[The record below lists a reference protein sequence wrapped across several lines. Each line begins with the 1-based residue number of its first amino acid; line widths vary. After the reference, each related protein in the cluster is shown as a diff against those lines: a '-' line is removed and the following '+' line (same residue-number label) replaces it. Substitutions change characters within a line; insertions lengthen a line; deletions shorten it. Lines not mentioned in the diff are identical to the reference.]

1 MKKITAPVVSKN
13 VIVPFILITLLL
25 VAAFDTVMEISTAKA
40 VLVQLAFYGGAATM
54 AILAALFVQ
63 KYSYKKVT
71 LLGHRNWILIVD
83 KAFPLQAIDGL
94 SMVYA
99 EDELL
104 DVLEYTLGRIEKNNH
119 IKPVLYTDKELDFL
133 NQDLVPGID
142 SYKSSL
148 KKVIGKSNV
157 QVLLHDSVFVK
168 IDEASKL
175 FKTLV
180 IKTNQVIP
188 YSSVF
193 IELDCDYWSME
204 KETQLR
210 KLMQTSRHD

>member
-1 MKKITAPVVSKN
+1 MRNVTIKIIKISTLTLF
-13 VIVPFILITLLL
+13 VIVLILQSCSQNEKKPL
-25 VAAFDTVMEISTAKA
+25 SGA
-40 VLVQLAFYGGAATM
+40 VWKQQLENQ
-54 AILAALFVQ
+54 LP
-63 KYSYKKVT
+63 

-83 KAFPLQAIDGL
+83 KAFPLQATDGL

-119 IKPVLYTDKELDFL
+119 IKPVLYTDKELDFI

-180 IKTNQVIP
+180 IKTNQIIP

>member
-1 MKKITAPVVSKN
+1 MNSMPKIKIIESTT
-13 VIVPFILITLLL
+13 LI
-25 VAAFDTVMEISTAKA
+25 
-40 VLVQLAFYGGAATM
+40 
-54 AILAALFVQ
+54 LFVIIIGLQ
-63 KYSYKKVT
+63 ACSQNEIKPLSGAVWKQQLET
-71 LLGHRNWILIVD
+71 QLPLLGHRNWILIVD
-83 KAFPLQAIDGL
+83 KAFPLQTTDGV

-99 EDELL
+99 EEDLL
-104 DVLEYTLGRIEKNNH
+104 DVLEYTLSLIEENNH
-119 IKPVLYTDKELDFL
+119 IKPIIYTDKELDYI
-133 NQDLVPGID
+133 NQDLMPGID
-142 SYKSSL
+142 GYKSL
-148 KKVIGKSNV
+148 LEKVIGQSNV

-193 IELDCDYWSME
+193 IELDCDYWSAE

-210 KLMQTSRHD
+210 KLMQTR

>member
-1 MKKITAPVVSKN
+1 MLILQGCSQNEKKPLSG
-13 VIVPFILITLLL
+13 
-25 VAAFDTVMEISTAKA
+25 A
-40 VLVQLAFYGGAATM
+40 VWKQQLENQ
-54 AILAALFVQ
+54 LP
-63 KYSYKKVT
+63 

-119 IKPVLYTDKELDFL
+119 IKPVLYTDKELDFI
-133 NQDLVPGID
+133 NQDLVPEID

>member
-1 MKKITAPVVSKN
+1 MIRYIKITT
-13 VIVPFILITLLL
+13 LILL
-25 VAAFDTVMEISTAKA
+25 VIILNLQACSENEKKPLSRA
-40 VLVQLAFYGGAATM
+40 VWKQQLEAQ
-54 AILAALFVQ
+54 L
-63 KYSYKKVT
+63 S

-83 KAFPLQAIDGL
+83 KAFPLQTTDGV

-99 EDELL
+99 EEDLL
-104 DVLEYTLGRIEKNNH
+104 DVLEYTLSLIEENNH
-119 IKPVLYTDKELDFL
+119 IKPIIYKDKELGFI

-142 SYKSSL
+142 GYKSSL
-148 KKVIGKSNV
+148 EKIIGESSL

-193 IELDCDYWSME
+193 IELDCDYWSTE
-204 KETQLR
+204 KEVQLR
-210 KLMQTSRHD
+210 KLIQNPDMKIVP

>member
-1 MKKITAPVVSKN
+1 MRNITIKIIKISTLTLF
-13 VIVPFILITLLL
+13 VIVLILQGCSQNEKKPL
-25 VAAFDTVMEISTAKA
+25 SGA
-40 VLVQLAFYGGAATM
+40 VWKQQLENQ
-54 AILAALFVQ
+54 LP
-63 KYSYKKVT
+63 

>member
-1 MKKITAPVVSKN
+1 MLNIQIKIIKISALTLF
-13 VIVPFILITLLL
+13 VIVLILQGCSQNEKEPL
-25 VAAFDTVMEISTAKA
+25 SGA
-40 VLVQLAFYGGAATM
+40 VWKQQLENQ
-54 AILAALFVQ
+54 LP
-63 KYSYKKVT
+63 

>member
-1 MKKITAPVVSKN
+1 MRNITIKIIKISTLTLF
-13 VIVPFILITLLL
+13 VIVLILQGCSQNEKKPL
-25 VAAFDTVMEISTAKA
+25 SGA
-40 VLVQLAFYGGAATM
+40 VWKQQLENQ
-54 AILAALFVQ
+54 LP
-63 KYSYKKVT
+63 

-119 IKPVLYTDKELDFL
+119 IKPILYTDKELDFL